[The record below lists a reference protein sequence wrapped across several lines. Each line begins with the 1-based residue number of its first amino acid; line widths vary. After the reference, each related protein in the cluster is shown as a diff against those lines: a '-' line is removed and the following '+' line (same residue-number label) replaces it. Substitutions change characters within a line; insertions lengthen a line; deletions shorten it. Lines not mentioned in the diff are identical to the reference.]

1 MNFLAVMLNN
11 SNIIRKFALRK
22 KHNSIHNIGLDLFV
36 CYIHEYFREPF
47 HADGF
52 SHSQPFTVIV

>member
-1 MNFLAVMLNN
+1 MNFLAEVLNN
-11 SNIIRKFALRK
+11 PNIIRNFALRK
-22 KHNSIHNIGLDLFV
+22 KHNLIHNIGLDLFV

-47 HADGF
+47 QADGF